1 MSTTIQ
7 RKSIWHD
14 PPTVRATYEEWL
26 RFYTPYLKSQY
37 RKGNLTDTQ
46 AIDRHSVMMLSQ
58 ELMYR
63 LSEAGTPVLDFLDW
77 LQQRKREKDAAD
89 IAALR
94 QLVKELR
101 QGAVLAIEV
110 EEWLQEREEA
120 QAQMIKELETLT
132 GQQELAQTEA
142 I

>member
-7 RKSIWHD
+7 RKAIWYD

-26 RFYTPYLKSQY
+26 RFYPPYLKSQY

-63 LSEAGTPVLDFLDW
+63 LSECGTPVLDFLDW

-132 GQQELAQTEA
+132 GQRELAQTQ
-142 I
+142 